1 VQEDLKPRG
10 LGALL
15 EAMRPHQWTKNAFVL
30 APLVYSRNANDPVF
44 LARALEATV
53 AFCLVSSG
61 VYILNDW
68 RDQEADRAHPKKRH
82 RPIPSGRLGKGP
94 AIGGALACLSLGLG
108 LGAHLSQG
116 FLLVVLGYLFQNVLY
131 TLWLKRVT
139 LLDVFLIAN
148 GFVLRAGGGAVALGV
163 PFSQWLLLCTVTLS
177 LFLGFAKRRSE
188 LIELGEEAAR
198 HRQALAEYTV
208 GFLDQMI
215 SISASATVLA
225 YALTTRSPEVID
237 RIGTPY
243 LMATTP
249 FVFYGIFRYL
259 YLLHVRG
266 WGADP
271 ARALLRDRPLL
282 ICCLLWAA
290 TSVALI
296 YAGPA
301 AAAP

>member
-1 VQEDLKPRG
+1 MQEDLKPRG
-10 LGALL
+10 LRALL

-30 APLVYSRNANDPVF
+30 APLVYSRHANEAAF
-44 LARALEATV
+44 LTPALKATL

-68 RDQEADRAHPKKRH
+68 RDQEADRAHPKKQH
-82 RPIPSGRLGKGP
+82 RPIPSGRLGKGL
-94 AIGGALACLSLGLG
+94 ALGGAFGCLAVGLG
-108 LGAHLSQG
+108 VGVWVNTSFA
-116 FLLVVLGYLFQNVLY
+116 VVLLAYLFQNILY

-188 LIELGEEAAR
+188 LVELGEDAAR
-198 HRQALAEYTV
+198 HRKILAEYTV

-225 YALTTRSPEVID
+225 YALTTRSPEVIE
-237 RIGTPY
+237 RVGTPY
-243 LMATTP
+243 LMATVP

-259 YLLHVRG
+259 YLLHVKG

-271 ARALLRDRPLL
+271 ARALLRDRALL
-282 ICCLLWAA
+282 VCCVLWAA
-290 TSVALI
+290 TSLGLI
-296 YAGPA
+296 YAGPGVA
-301 AAAP
+301 TP

>member
-1 VQEDLKPRG
+1 MQEELKSRG

-30 APLVYSRNANDPVF
+30 APLVYSRHANEPAY
-44 LARALEATV
+44 LARALEATL

-68 RDQEADRAHPKKRH
+68 RDQEADRAHPKKCN
-82 RPIPSGRLGKGP
+82 RPIPSGRLGKGL
-94 AIGGALACLSLGLG
+94 ALSGAAVCLASGLG
-108 LGAHLSQG
+108 LGGHLNTG
-116 FLLVVLGYLFQNVLY
+116 FLLILLGYLFQNVLY
-131 TLWLKRVT
+131 TLWLKRVG

-148 GFVLRAGGGAVALGV
+148 GFVLRAGGGAVALAV

-188 LIELGEEAAR
+188 LVELGEDAAR
-198 HRQALAEYTV
+198 HRQILAEYTV

-215 SISASATVLA
+215 SIAASATILA
-225 YALTTRSPEVID
+225 YALTTRSPEVIE
-237 RIGTPY
+237 RVGTPY

-259 YLLHVRG
+259 YLLHVKG

-271 ARALLRDRPLL
+271 ARALFRDRPLL

-290 TSVALI
+290 TSLALI
-296 YAGPA
+296 YA
-301 AAAP
+301 APRP